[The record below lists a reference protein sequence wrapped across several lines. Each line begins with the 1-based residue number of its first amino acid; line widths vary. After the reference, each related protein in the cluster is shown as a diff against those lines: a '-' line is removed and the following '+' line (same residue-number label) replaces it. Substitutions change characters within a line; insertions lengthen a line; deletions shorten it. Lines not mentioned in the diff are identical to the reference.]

1 MVLQTLLCRQCD
13 DTIHYYGVMSEF
25 FTVKI
30 MITYYN
36 SYYLQLE
43 TKRIYEVLEVEEI

>member
-1 MVLQTLLCRQCD
+1 MLQTFLCRQC
-13 DTIHYYGVMSEF
+13 DTIHYYGV
-25 FTVKI
+25 TVKI

-43 TKRIYEVLEVEEI
+43 IQRIYEVLEVKEI